1 METRTSE
8 LVRSQLE
15 KIVSSPGFVRS
26 DRLGGFLR
34 FVIEQELA
42 GKGDQLKESIIGV
55 EVFGRKP
62 DYDVRVD
69 SVVRTEAARL
79 RSRLAEYY
87 AAEGAAASV
96 IIELP
101 KGGYKPLFRAPSG
114 SGAGPL
120 TRAEP
125 PGSALAVRLWPAL
138 TLAALAVAAGL
149 GWWRFHP
156 QNAPI
161 PIAVL
166 PLINLSQDSANDYFA
181 DGLTS
186 EIIRNLSNIEGLAV
200 RSQSSSFAFKGKPQ
214 KAGDA
219 GRQL

>member
-15 KIVSSPGFVRS
+15 KILSSPGFARS
-26 DRLGGFLR
+26 DRLGGFMR

-101 KGGYKPLFRAPSG
+101 KGGYKPVFRQC
-114 SGAGPL
+114 GARPL

-125 PGSALAVRLWPAL
+125 PGSALAGRLWLAL
-138 TLAALAVAAGL
+138 ALVALAVAAGL

-161 PIAVL
+161 PI
-166 PLINLSQDSANDYFA
+166 
-181 DGLTS
+181 
-186 EIIRNLSNIEGLAV
+186 
-200 RSQSSSFAFKGKPQ
+200 
-214 KAGDA
+214 
-219 GRQL
+219 